1 MMIVRMPR
9 QLRRTAGMLAC
20 IALAACAPER
30 DLPRADSSPDQAG
43 TPVPPPVGATAGAAP
58 APTMPETVQ
67 AKAGGRSTPRPRNN
81 TSRTGATTRAG
92 RDTLEY
98 DRAIEYKADPRK
110 ELPAVKP

>member
-1 MMIVRMPR
+1 MSPI
-9 QLRRTAGMLAC
+9 RRRGR
-20 IALAACAPER
+20 IAAILLVASATFAACAPER

-43 TPVPPPVGATAGAAP
+43 TPVPPPAGATAGAKP

-67 AKAGGRSTPRPRNN
+67 AKAGGRSTPAPRNT
-81 TSRTGATTRAG
+81 TSRTGTTTRAG

-110 ELPAVKP
+110 ELPPVKP